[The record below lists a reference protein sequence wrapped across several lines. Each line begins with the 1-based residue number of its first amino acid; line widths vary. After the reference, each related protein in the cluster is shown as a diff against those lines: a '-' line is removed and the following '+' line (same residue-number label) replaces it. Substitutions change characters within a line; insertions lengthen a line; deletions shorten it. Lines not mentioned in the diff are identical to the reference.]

1 LSDRPDPRVLFAAE
15 RTLLAWQRSSLAL
28 MAFGFV
34 IERFSLFI
42 SVMRR
47 ESEHPTHRY
56 FSLLIGVLLILVGAG
71 VALASGRGYR
81 QFLRELPSRDV
92 ASGFLVSLGAIINFV
107 IAGLG
112 VALAAYLL
120 ATEL

>member
-1 LSDRPDPRVLFAAE
+1 
-15 RTLLAWQRSSLAL
+15 
-28 MAFGFV
+28 MGFGFV

-47 ESEHPTHRY
+47 EAEHPTRHY
-56 FSLLIGVLLILVGAG
+56 VSLLLGVFLILVGAG

-81 QFLRELPSRDV
+81 RFLKELPNRDV
-92 ASGFLVSLGAIINFV
+92 SSGFLVSLGAIINFV
-107 IAGLG
+107 IAALG
-112 VALAAYLL
+112 ITLAAYLL